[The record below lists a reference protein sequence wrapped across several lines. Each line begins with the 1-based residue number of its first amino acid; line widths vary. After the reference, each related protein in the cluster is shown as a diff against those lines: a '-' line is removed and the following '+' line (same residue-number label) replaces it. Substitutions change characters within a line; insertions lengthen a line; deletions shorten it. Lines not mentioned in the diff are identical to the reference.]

1 MLLIERE
8 NQLAALAAG
17 LHAAKVG
24 KPTLTVVRGP
34 VACGRTAL
42 LRTFLDNLTDPAV
55 VLRANARTA
64 ERDVPLGVLGQLL
77 HTTAL
82 PAARRDRLLT
92 DLAAADRSPDA
103 VDPALELRIAGTVL
117 DLATRTP
124 VLLVI
129 DDANHTDATS
139 LRYLLHLTRRLVGAR
154 VLVVLGESGPPW
166 PAIAADYTAFTRQ
179 LSCQVVHVGPLS
191 EAGVAQLAGTDAGA
205 MAWFAATGGNP
216 LLVGAL
222 ASNGHN
228 PTDTTTALRAAMSE
242 LLRTC
247 DEDGKAVAHA
257 VAVLGTQSTLPR
269 LAAVLGASESE
280 VDVQV
285 RVLAAAGLLDGER
298 FRDPA
303 LRDATLADVPDPTA
317 RRLHEA
323 AARRL
328 HADGVDPR
336 VIAEHLLATGAP
348 EGPWAIGVLEDAAAQ
363 AWLAG
368 DRAAAVSLLELAH
381 AWCAEPV
388 GKAALLAAL
397 TGAAWLVSPTTAS
410 RHLPALR
417 EAALADHLPVK
428 FRGTLVSQL
437 LWHGRQDQAVELV
450 NHWERGAAAD
460 PGEAAGQASR
470 LVRLTV
476 SATYPP
482 LLARL
487 APGGPPAPAGTVGSV
502 PVDTRLQAATVLAAV
517 LARGATPATVS
528 QAEQVLQRVRLRE
541 HEPTAL
547 ESALDAL
554 LSLLYAERPDLA
566 EPACDRLLA
575 EPDERIA
582 PTWRAQL
589 LSVRAELS
597 LRRGSL
603 NQAADGARA
612 ALTLLPAA
620 GWGTTVGFPLA
631 TLITANTRMGRH
643 EEAAEA
649 LRTRVPDEL
658 VKTRYGLHYLHAR
671 GIHQLATDQLF
682 AALADFLSCGEL
694 MRAWGID
701 LPTLV
706 PWRASAASAWLR
718 LGNADAARKLV
729 SEQLARQGGERGRSL
744 GIVLRQLAA
753 VSEPPQRVS
762 ILTEAMEILDAAGDR
777 YELAYTLA
785 DLGKAQQVLGAFSR
799 ARMAAR
805 RAWHAALDCDAI
817 PLSNTVRPA
826 LAGEDTDDTDL
837 TGVAA
842 LSEAERRVAALAAQG
857 YTNREISSK
866 LFVTISTVEQHLT
879 RSYRKLGVR
888 QRTELPASLY
898 AEVV

>member
-1 MLLIERE
+1 MPLIERKS
-8 NQLAALAAG
+8 QLATLSSALGQAKAG
-17 LHAAKVG
+17 R
-24 KPTLTVVRGP
+24 PTLAVVRGP

-42 LRTFLDNLTDPAV
+42 LRTFLDNLAEPTV

-64 ERDVPLGVLGQLL
+64 ERGVALGVLGQLL

-82 PAARRDRLLT
+82 APDRRDALLA
-92 DLAAADRSPDA
+92 DLAGSAGPA
-103 VDPALELRIAGTVL
+103 VDPAVELRIAGAVL
-117 DLATRTP
+117 DLAADTP
-124 VLLVI
+124 VLIVI
-129 DDANHTDATS
+129 DDANHTDAAS
-139 LRYLLHLTRRLVGAR
+139 LRYLLHLSRRLVGAR
-154 VLVVLGESGPPW
+154 VLIVLGESGQPW
-166 PAIAADYTAFTRQ
+166 PAIAADYTTFTRQ
-179 LSCQVVHVGPLS
+179 LNCHVVHVGPLS
-191 EAGVAQLAGTDAGA
+191 EAGVAELTPAAA
-205 MAWFAATGGNP
+205 SWFAATGGNP
-216 LLVGAL
+216 LLVNAL
-222 ASNGHN
+222 ASTA
-228 PTDTTTALRAAMSE
+228 PTDDNRTALRAAMTE
-242 LLRTC
+242 LLHTC
-247 DEDGKAVAHA
+247 DEDVKAVAHA
-257 VAVLGTQSTLPR
+257 VAVLGKESTVPR
-269 LAAVLGASESE
+269 LADVLGLHQSE
-280 VDVQV
+280 VDTQV
-285 RVLAAAGLLDGER
+285 RALTAAGLLVREQ
-298 FRDPA
+298 FREPA

-317 RRLHEA
+317 SRLHEA

-328 HADGVDPR
+328 HADGTAPE
-336 VIAEHLLATGAP
+336 VIGEHLFAASRP
-348 EGPWAIGVLEDAAAQ
+348 EGRLANTAPWMIQVLEAAAEQ

-368 DRAAAVSLLELAH
+368 DRSTAVTMLELAH
-381 AWCAEPV
+381 AWCAEPA

-397 TGAAWLVSPTTAS
+397 TGAAWLQSPAMAG

-417 EAALADHLPVK
+417 DAALTDQLPVM
-428 FRGTLVSQL
+428 FRSTLVSQL
-437 LWHGRQDQAVELV
+437 LWHGRQDDAVELI
-450 NHWERGAAAD
+450 NHWERE
-460 PGEAAGQASR
+460 PGEDGDDQAAR
-470 LVRLTV
+470 LVRLKV
-476 SATYPP
+476 SATHPP

-487 APGGPPAPAGTVGSV
+487 APGGPPAPAVSVGAV
-502 PVDTRLQAATVLAAV
+502 PVDTRLQAATVLSAV
-517 LARGATPATVS
+517 LARGASPATVT

-541 HEPTAL
+541 HEPSAL

-554 LSLLYAERPDLA
+554 LALLYGERLDLA

-575 EPDERIA
+575 EPDERVA

-597 LRRGSL
+597 LRRGAL
-603 NQAADGARA
+603 KQAAEQARA
-612 ALTLLPAA
+612 AFDLLPAA
-620 GWGTTVGFPLA
+620 GWGTAVGFPMS
-631 TLITANTRMGRH
+631 TLIIANTRMGRH
-643 EEAAEA
+643 EEAAAA
-649 LRTRVPDEL
+649 LRTRVPDAL
-658 VKTRYGLHYLHAR
+658 MRSRYGLHYLHAR
-671 GIHQLATDQLF
+671 GIHQLATDQVF
-682 AALADFLSCGEL
+682 AALADFMSCGEL
-694 MRAWGID
+694 MRSWGVD

-718 LGNADAARKLV
+718 LGNGDAARKLV
-729 SEQLARQGGERGRSL
+729 SEQLARHGGDRGRAL

-777 YELAYTLA
+777 YELAATLA

-826 LAGEDTDDTDL
+826 LAGEDVDDADL

-866 LFVTISTVEQHLT
+866 LFITISTVEQHLT